1 MSTQTDRWTRI
12 RQEGIEIVAKYASKC
27 ARCGGRIKAGS
38 RCIYTGSPKG
48 LTMSTVVHLDDAVC
62 LCHAHV
68 IPSWCVEH
76 GLTEHGDY

>member
-1 MSTQTDRWTRI
+1 MSTQTDRWIQI
-12 RQEGIEIVAKYASKC
+12 RANATEIRAKFNSTC
-27 ARCGGRIKAGS
+27 ARCTGPIRAGS
-38 RCIYTGSPKG
+38 RVLWTRTPMG
-48 LTMSTVVHLDDAVC
+48 LTQSTVIHLDDAVC